1 MCGISGYFGRR
12 QITSDVING
21 TLNLMK
27 NRGPNF
33 SNHYNKKFESG
44 LSIYLL
50 HTRLSIIDLNERS
63 NQPFIDENYIL
74 IFKRY
79 FLMYLTIKKFIFFI

>member
-33 SNHYNKKFESG
+33 SNHYNKKFEVVQW
-44 LSIYLL
+44 LL
-50 HTRLSIIDLNERS
+50 YVPVD
-63 NQPFIDENYIL
+63 
-74 IFKRY
+74 
-79 FLMYLTIKKFIFFI
+79 